1 MAVCRGLAGGHAGAR
16 ACSLLGLRGACRTR
30 RGRRLGELEEG
41 KGAGASGAFSW
52 RRAEA
57 RGGPWQ
63 AGGGKGAPAC
73 APRLCLLAEVE
84 DGSAPDGLGQPSG
97 ADGPGGPEGKGVSF
111 SFFYFFFFLSI
122 CFALM
127 FKYQSIL

>member
-1 MAVCRGLAGGHAGAR
+1 M
-16 ACSLLGLRGACRTR
+16 
-30 RGRRLGELEEG
+30 E
-41 KGAGASGAFSW
+41 GASVAFSW
-52 RRAEA
+52 RRVEA

-97 ADGPGGPEGKGVSF
+97 ADGPGGPDEVSEVSF
-111 SFFYFFFFLSI
+111 SFFYFFLSVNLF
-122 CFALM
+122 C
-127 FKYQSIL
+127 SNV